1 MSPGSPK
8 GMKLEAPEKS
18 DESSDLSDTD
28 EEQVTNY
35 LL

>member
-8 GMKLEAPEKS
+8 GMKLEVPEKS